1 MRFCECFN
9 KNGIAVGGSIAQSVM
24 YMGNT
29 QPFKA
34 QSIFITNK
42 IMRQTNRI

>member
-1 MRFCECFN
+1 MRFCESLDKC
-9 KNGIAVGGSIAQSVM
+9 GIAIGGSFAQSVM
-24 YMGNT
+24 YMRHT